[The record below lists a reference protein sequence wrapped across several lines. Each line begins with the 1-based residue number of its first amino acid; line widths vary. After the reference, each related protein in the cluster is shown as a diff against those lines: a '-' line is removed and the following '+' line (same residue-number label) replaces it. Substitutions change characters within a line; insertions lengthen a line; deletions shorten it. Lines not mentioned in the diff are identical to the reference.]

1 MQGNATPCILFYF
14 VTFAIGLSPFPPF
27 GRALSFLGDRLSVMF
42 MKQILV
48 YSLICLHLVSL
59 SSCSTREIISV
70 TTATISGDIMAP
82 GRLVLRKGVYY
93 VSHPQVVAAR
103 LKEFAG
109 MLERFRKAVTPE
121 WGEKETKEP
130 TPTTYVKYTQNY
142 KARAW
147 VDFDKGIVTVET
159 VDDKDPES
167 SLREAIVTVL
177 LTPNDP
183 RGVDLYSDR
192 SVVLGETPFLYNEVL
207 DRDGKP
213 IRWEWR
219 ANRFADVLVSEKMQ
233 SRKITA
239 QGHRRTVHYVN
250 IPMVKDHLM
259 VRARKFRPHVLE
271 CARLY
276 KVSPNLIYAIMK
288 TESDFNPFAVSHVP
302 AYGLMQIVPA
312 TAGQDVSGFLGDSQ
326 GVPSRDFLFEP
337 GNNIRYGAVYLHIL
351 NYKYLAKITD
361 PVSREYCVIA
371 AYNGGAGSVLK
382 TFSRDRDRAPEK
394 INRMHPGDVY
404 RTLVADLPARET
416 RRYVQKVVSAKKEF
430 VKL

>member
-1 MQGNATPCILFYF
+1 
-14 VTFAIGLSPFPPF
+14 V
-27 GRALSFLGDRLSVMF
+27 
-42 MKQILV
+42 
-48 YSLICLHLVSL
+48 
-59 SSCSTREIISV
+59 
-70 TTATISGDIMAP
+70 
-82 GRLVLRKGVYY
+82 GRLAVRKGVYY
-93 VSHPQVVAAR
+93 VSHPQAVAKQLKDFAR
-103 LKEFAG
+103 
-109 MLERFRKAVTPE
+109 MLDRFRKAVTPE

-147 VDFDKGIVTVET
+147 VDFDQGIVTVET
-159 VDDKDPES
+159 VDSEEPAS

-183 RGVDLYSDR
+183 RGVDLYSDK

-219 ANRFADVLVSEKMQ
+219 ANRFADLLVSENMR

-239 QGHRRTVHYVN
+239 EGHRRTVHYVT
-250 IPMVKDHLM
+250 IPMVKDHLL
-259 VRARKFRPHVLE
+259 VRGRKFKPHVLD
-271 CARLY
+271 CASIY

-312 TAGQDVSGFLGDSQ
+312 TAGQDVSGFLDDNQ
-326 GVPSRDFLFEP
+326 GIPTRDFLFVP
-337 GNNIRYGAVYLHIL
+337 GNNIRYGAAYLHIL
-351 NYKYLAKITD
+351 NYKYLAEITD

-371 AYNGGAGSVLK
+371 AYNGGAGSVLR
-382 TFSRDRDRAPEK
+382 TFSKNRGKAAEK

-404 RTLVADLPARET
+404 KTLVADLPARET
-416 RRYVQKVVSAKKEF
+416 RRYLQKVVAAKKEF
-430 VKL
+430 VRL

>member
-1 MQGNATPCILFYF
+1 
-14 VTFAIGLSPFPPF
+14 
-27 GRALSFLGDRLSVMF
+27 
-42 MKQILV
+42 MKHIFIH
-48 YSLICLHLVSL
+48 SLICLHLLSI

-70 TTATISGDIMAP
+70 TTATVSGDITAV
-82 GRLVLRKGVYY
+82 GRLAVRKGVYY

-103 LKEFAG
+103 LNAFAG
-109 MLERFRKAVTPE
+109 MLDRFRKAVTPE
-121 WGEKETKEP
+121 WGKKETKEP

-142 KARAW
+142 KARAQ

-159 VDDKDPES
+159 LEDNEPGS
-167 SLREAIVTVL
+167 SLHEAIVTVL
-177 LTPNDP
+177 LTPSDP
-183 RGVDLYSDR
+183 RGVDLYSDT
-192 SVVLGETPFLYNEVL
+192 SVVLGETPFLYGEVL

-213 IRWEWR
+213 VRWEWR
-219 ANRFADVLVSEKMQ
+219 ANRFADVLVREEMQ

-239 QGHRRTVHYVN
+239 DGHRKTIHYVT

-259 VRARKFRPHVLE
+259 VRARKFKPYVLD
-271 CARLY
+271 CARTY

-312 TAGQDVSGFLGDSQ
+312 TAGQDVSGFLDDNQ
-326 GVPSRDFLFEP
+326 GVPTRDFLFVP
-337 GNNIRYGAVYLHIL
+337 GNNIRYGAAYLHIL
-351 NYKYLAKITD
+351 NYNYLAKISD

-371 AYNGGAGSVLK
+371 AYNGGAGAVLK
-382 TFSRDRDRAPEK
+382 TFSRDRNRAPEK
-394 INRMHPGDVY
+394 INRMHPGEVY
-404 RTLVADLPARET
+404 KTLLADLPARET

>member
-1 MQGNATPCILFYF
+1 
-14 VTFAIGLSPFPPF
+14 
-27 GRALSFLGDRLSVMF
+27 MF
-42 MKQILV
+42 MKQILG

-70 TTATISGDIMAP
+70 TTATVTGDVTAV
-82 GRLVLRKGVYY
+82 GRLAVRKGVYY
-93 VSHPQVVAAR
+93 VSHPEVVTKR
-103 LKEFAG
+103 LKEFAQ
-109 MLERFRKAVTPE
+109 MLDGFRKAVTPE

-130 TPTTYVKYTQNY
+130 TPKTYVKYTQNY

-147 VDFDKGIVTVET
+147 VDFDQGIVTVET
-159 VDDKDPES
+159 VDSQEPAS

-183 RGVDLYSDR
+183 RGVDLYSDK

-219 ANRFADVLVSEKMQ
+219 ANRFADFLVSENMR

-239 QGHRRTVHYVN
+239 EGHRRTVHYVT
-250 IPMVKDHLM
+250 IPMVKDHLL
-259 VRARKFRPHVLE
+259 VRGRKFKPHVLD
-271 CARLY
+271 CASIY

-312 TAGQDVSGFLGDSQ
+312 TAGQDVSGFLDDNQ
-326 GVPSRDFLFEP
+326 GIPTRDFLFVP
-337 GNNIRYGAVYLHIL
+337 GNNIRYGAAYLHIL
-351 NYKYLAKITD
+351 NYKYLAGITD

-371 AYNGGAGSVLK
+371 AYNGGAGSVLR
-382 TFSRDRDRAPEK
+382 TFSKNRDKAAEK

-404 RTLVADLPARET
+404 KTLVADLPARET
-416 RRYVQKVVSAKKEF
+416 RRYLQKVVAAKKEF
-430 VKL
+430 VRL